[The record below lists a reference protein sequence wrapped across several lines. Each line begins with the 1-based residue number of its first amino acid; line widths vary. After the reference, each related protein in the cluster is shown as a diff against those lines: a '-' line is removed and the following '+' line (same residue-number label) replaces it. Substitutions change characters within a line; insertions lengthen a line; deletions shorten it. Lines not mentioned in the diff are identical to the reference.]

1 MGHHQ
6 IDKLDE
12 QILKMIAENARI
24 PFLEV
29 ARACNVSGAAIHQ
42 RIQKLTN
49 LGILK
54 GSEYVIDPEKIGYET
69 CAYIGLYLKDP
80 EQFDSVTEALKKIP
94 EVVECHFTTG
104 QYDMFVKI
112 YAKNNHHLLSIIHDK
127 LQPLGLSRSET
138 LISFNEAIKRQM
150 PILNIADDDDE
161 EDDIQP
167 MLADTEETAKS
178 EKAAKDKKGKGK

>member
-1 MGHHQ
+1 MGHHHL
-6 IDKLDE
+6 DRLDE
-12 QILKMIAENARI
+12 QILKLIASNARI

-54 GSEYVIDPEKIGYET
+54 GSEFVIDPEKIGYET

-80 EQFDSVTEALKKIP
+80 GQFEGVMTQLEKIP

-104 QYDMFVKI
+104 QYDMFIKI

-127 LQPLGLSRSET
+127 LQPLGLSRTET
-138 LISFNEAIKRQM
+138 LVSFHEAIKRQM
-150 PILNIADDDDE
+150 PIQDIADE
-161 EDDIQP
+161 E
-167 MLADTEETAKS
+167 EE
-178 EKAAKDKKGKGK
+178 

>member
-1 MGHHQ
+1 MGNHQ
-6 IDKLDE
+6 LDALDE
-12 QILKMIAENARI
+12 HILQMIAENARI

-69 CAYIGLYLKDP
+69 CAYMGINLKDP
-80 EQFDSVTEALKKIP
+80 ESFQQVMKALEKMP

-104 QYDMFVKI
+104 KYDMFIKI
-112 YAKNNHHLLSIIHDK
+112 YARNNRHLLSIIHDK
-127 LQPLGLSRSET
+127 LQPLGLARTET
-138 LISFNEAIKRQM
+138 LISFNEAIKRQI
-150 PILNIADDDDE
+150 PI
-161 EDDIQP
+161 
-167 MLADTEETAKS
+167 MV
-178 EKAAKDKKGKGK
+178 DKNG

>member
-6 IDKLDE
+6 LDSLDE
-12 QILKMIAENARI
+12 KILQLIAGNARI

-29 ARACNVSGAAIHQ
+29 ARVCEVSGAAIHQ

-80 EQFDSVTEALKKIP
+80 EQFDNVARALQNIP
-94 EVVECHFTTG
+94 EVVECHYTTG
-104 QYDMFVKI
+104 QYDMFIKI

-127 LQPLGLSRSET
+127 LQPIGLARTET
-138 LISFNEAIKRQM
+138 LISFHEAIKRQM
-150 PILNIADDDDE
+150 PMCNLDV
-161 EDDIQP
+161 ED
-167 MLADTEETAKS
+167 
-178 EKAAKDKKGKGK
+178 